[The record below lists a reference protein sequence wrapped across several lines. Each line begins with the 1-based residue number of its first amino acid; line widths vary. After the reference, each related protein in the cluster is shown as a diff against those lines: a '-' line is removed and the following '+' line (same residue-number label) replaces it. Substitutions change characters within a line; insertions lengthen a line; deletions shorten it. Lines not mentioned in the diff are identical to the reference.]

1 MTLLII
7 LYELFCSN
15 PIRANVLELK
25 TLLAVSVG
33 PQLRKICTIIFQLS
47 FAVGRHPY
55 FCNRPI
61 GVYHTSSLLTLR
73 LPMLSLSRAALFC
86 AAGYLC
92 LPDYSHF
99 FGCATILMKT
109 SFHKI
114 SVPLHKAVA
123 YVLLKPQLCGVQCT
137 FDQLIASLNYL
148 GGGVGKDAY
157 ATVTCELMRKSFEK
171 FGKGE
176 STTT

>member
-99 FGCATILMKT
+99 FWLRDDPNEDFIPQNLSSASQSGGICVIKTTIVWCPM
-109 SFHKI
+109 HI
-114 SVPLHKAVA
+114 
-123 YVLLKPQLCGVQCT
+123 
-137 FDQLIASLNYL
+137 
-148 GGGVGKDAY
+148 
-157 ATVTCELMRKSFEK
+157 
-171 FGKGE
+171 
-176 STTT
+176 